1 MERGP
6 HGGRKDG
13 EAHIQPNEGKSGAE
27 VLLCMLES
35 TTAGFASFPPRGNF
49 CMESNYSSP
58 RSIVSLTKP
67 CIMGAAGKSKK
78 DQRIVM

>member
-1 MERGP
+1 ME
-6 HGGRKDG
+6 
-13 EAHIQPNEGKSGAE
+13 NLGAD

-49 CMESNYSSP
+49 CKESNHSFP

-67 CIMGAAGKSKK
+67 CIMGAAEKSKEDK
-78 DQRIVM
+78 RIVM